1 MYRLHE
7 LSLSHFALHPPIT
20 LHFET
25 FPDLQDF
32 GQIFSSKFWALTIK
46 FWTPPGWIGHVKE
59 CGEETARFLSSSL
72 LMAFNGCFLSEEEKE
87 RAIWNYLFSQE
98 SNLELLIS
106 HFPNRVNRAAREKA
120 AHGEERERHK
130 DPTFPPKLKLV
141 LGPHSCPARW
151 YVATFYCRPP
161 WWSLRRRAELSGV
174 TWLVFVGGLAT
185 LLSFYTLPI
194 SLAIMLIGRFRD
206 IQNIC

>member
-1 MYRLHE
+1 MSCPCHILPCTHQSGCISRLFRI
-7 LSLSHFALHPPIT
+7 LGKFLALNFGRSRFS
-20 LHFET
+20 FEY
-25 FPDLQDF
+25 PH
-32 GQIFSSKFWALTIK
+32 
-46 FWTPPGWIGHVKE
+46 GWIGHVKE

-106 HFPNRVNRAAREKA
+106 HFPNRVNRAARQGRRQ
-120 AHGEERERHK
+120 HMVRRETHK

-161 WWSLRRRAELSGV
+161 MVVSKKTCWA
-174 TWLVFVGGLAT
+174 
-185 LLSFYTLPI
+185 
-194 SLAIMLIGRFRD
+194 
-206 IQNIC
+206 